1 MAFMAALAV
10 LTMAAT
16 AEPYLPALGPVPL
29 RFIIKPAHPLAD
41 VASIPVPSLTDSSI
55 PVSAPV
61 TAETS
66 NTIPAVITAD
76 VLPAPATNV
85 SATVAGVPTV
95 ERPLTEATTS
105 VKAPAAYEF
114 IPALPG
120 MTPQALAEYFQPM
133 PNRTNLSSAVV
144 PLPQTASFIPPVPQ
158 TQLSSRATYKIQ

>member
-10 LTMAAT
+10 VTMAAT

-29 RFIIKPAHPLAD
+29 RFVVKSAPPLAD
-41 VASIPVPSLTDSSI
+41 VASI

-95 ERPLTEATTS
+95 EHPPTEATTS

-144 PLPQTASFIPPVPQ
+144 PLPLTASFIPPVPQ